1 MFYIVESDEQLNYL
15 CALGRNE
22 AYVEIISGND
32 RYHSLLTG
40 TVAAYVRPIGHRE
53 GYILPISHSEGLN
66 VDKNR
71 VAELL
76 NCYDTLY
83 TFNKKAF
90 LYHFSHGN
98 INDINLMYSMK
109 EYESLQLP
117 DPPHTIQWFYNRL
130 SEKEDLNTIIP
141 LPKLFEKCERN
152 YRALEEYIQEYKFM
166 TEDPSWKFY
175 NNLATGVFYL
185 SEQSGIRVV
194 YEQFVEKF
202 TPANPNFSVANNIAY
217 TNYNLYNPTSRPTS
231 AFNAVN
237 FAAIPKKEEYRKC
250 FIPQGDKFIEFDF
263 DGYHIRLIAEVVGYE
278 FTSESVHTQL
288 GRLYY
293 DKSPLES
300 LREEE
305 YKQSK
310 QTTFQIMYGG
320 VPDKY
325 RHIEFFDKVA
335 SYINH
340 LWKEFTVEGIVRAPI
355 SQKPFYS
362 NLRDMNPQKLFN
374 YVIQSL
380 ETSRNVLILKE
391 VLSYLRDKKSKVTL
405 YTYDAIL
412 FDFYLEDG
420 KETLEN
426 LKKILETQ
434 GKYPVKYKHSNN
446 LILD

>member
-15 CALGRNE
+15 CALGRDE
-22 AYVEIISGND
+22 AYIEVISEND
-32 RYHSLLTG
+32 RYHSVLTR
-40 TVAAYVRPIGHRE
+40 TVAVYIRPLSRSE
-53 GYILPISHSEGLN
+53 GYIIPINHSEGLN
-66 VDKNR
+66 VSKER
-71 VAELL
+71 VQGIL
-76 NCYDTLY
+76 NCFSTLY
-83 TFNKKAF
+83 TFNKKTF

-98 INDINLMYSMK
+98 INDINLMYCLR

-130 SEKEDLNTIIP
+130 QDKVDLNSIIP
-141 LPKLFEKCERN
+141 VSKLFEKCERN
-152 YRALEEYIQEYKFM
+152 YRSLIDVIEDSKYILN
-166 TEDPSWKFY
+166 TPAWKFY

-185 SEQSGIRVV
+185 SEQSGIKVI
-194 YEQFVEKF
+194 YDQFVEKF
-202 TPANPNFSVANNIAY
+202 TPANPRFSVANNIAY

-231 AFNAVN
+231 AFNSVN
-237 FAAIPKKEEYRKC
+237 FAAIPKKPEYRQC
-250 FIPQGDKFIEFDF
+250 FLPQGDKFIEFDF
-263 DGYHIRLIAEVVGYE
+263 DGYHIRLIADVVGYE
-278 FTSESVHTQL
+278 FTPESVHTQL
-288 GRLYY
+288 GRLYF
-293 DKSPLES
+293 DKEELT
-300 LREEE
+300 EEE

-310 QTTFQIMYGG
+310 QNTFQIMYGG

-335 SYINH
+335 EYINK
-340 LWKEFTVEGIVRAPI
+340 LWEDYTKNGIVYAPI
-355 SQKPFYS
+355 SQKPFNS
-362 NLRDMNPQKLFN
+362 NLKDMNPQKLFN

-391 VLSYLRDKKSKVTL
+391 VLSYLRAKKTKVAL

-420 KETLEN
+420 KETLED

-434 GKYPVKYKHSNN
+434 GKYPVKFKYSNN

>member
-1 MFYIVESDEQLNYL
+1 MFYIVESDDQLNYL

-40 TVAAYVRPIGHRE
+40 TVAVYIRPIQHAE
-53 GYILPISHSEGLN
+53 GYILPVNHTEGLN
-66 VDKNR
+66 IPKDR
-71 VAELL
+71 VQSILS
-76 NCYDTLY
+76 CFDTLY
-83 TFNKKAF
+83 TFNKKTF

-98 INDINLMYSMK
+98 INDINLMYSMR

-117 DPPHTIQWFYNRL
+117 NPPQIIQWYYNRL
-130 SEKEDLNTIIP
+130 STKEDLNSIIP
-141 LPKLFEKCERN
+141 ISKLFEKCERN
-152 YRALEEYIQEYKFM
+152 YRSLEDII
-166 TEDPSWKFY
+166 EDGRYVLELPAWKFY

-185 SEQSGIRVV
+185 AEQSGIRVI
-194 YEQFVEKF
+194 YDQFVEKF
-202 TPANPNFSVANNIAY
+202 TPVYPRYSVQDNIAY
-217 TNYNLYNPTSRPTS
+217 TSYNLYNPTSRPTS
-231 AFNAVN
+231 AFNSVN
-237 FAAIPKKEEYRKC
+237 FAAIPKKEEFRKC
-250 FIPQGDKFIEFDF
+250 FIPKSGKFIEFDF

-288 GRLYY
+288 GRLYF
-293 DKSPLES
+293 DKQELT
-300 LREEE
+300 EEE

-335 SYINH
+335 EYINK
-340 LWKEFTVEGIVRAPI
+340 LWKEYIENGVVYAPI
-355 SQKPFYS
+355 SQKPFNS
-362 NLRDMNPQKLFN
+362 NLKDMNPQKLFN

-391 VLSYLRDKKSKVTL
+391 VLSYLRAKKTKVAL

-420 KETLEN
+420 KETLED

-434 GKYPVKYKHSNN
+434 GKYPVKFKYSNN

>member
-1 MFYIVESDEQLNYL
+1 MFYIIESPEQLNYL
-15 CALGRNE
+15 CALGKNE
-22 AYVEIISGND
+22 AYVEIISSND
-32 RYHSLLTG
+32 RYHGLLTG
-40 TVAAYVRPIGHRE
+40 TVAAYVRPIGHGE
-53 GYILPISHSEGLN
+53 GYIIPVNHSEGLN
-66 VDKNR
+66 VSKDR
-71 VAELL
+71 IQSIL
-76 NCYDTLY
+76 NCFGTLY

-98 INDINLMYSMK
+98 INDVNLMYTMK

-117 DPPHTIQWFYNRL
+117 NPPQTIQWYYNRF

-141 LPKLFEKCERN
+141 LPKLFERCERN
-152 YRALEEYIQEYKFM
+152 YRALEETIQEYKFM
-166 TEDPSWKFY
+166 IEDPSWKFY
-175 NNLATGVFYL
+175 NNLAMGVFYL
-185 SEQSGIRVV
+185 SEQSGVRVV
-194 YEQFVEKF
+194 YDQFVEKF
-202 TPANPNFSVANNIAY
+202 TPTNPRFSIANNIAY

-250 FIPQGDKFIEFDF
+250 FIPKKGKFVEFDF
-263 DGYHIRLIAEVVGYE
+263 DGYHIRLIADVVNYE

-288 GRLYY
+288 GRLYF
-293 DKSPLES
+293 DKQELTP
-300 LREEE
+300 EE
-305 YKQSK
+305 YLQSK

-335 SYINH
+335 TFINK
-340 LWKEFTVEGIVRAPI
+340 LWEEFTENGIVRAPI

-362 NLRDMNPQKLFN
+362 TLKDMNPQKLFN

-380 ETSRNVLILKE
+380 ETSRNVLILRE
-391 VLSYLRDKKSKVTL
+391 VLSYLRTKKSKVAL

-412 FDFYLEDG
+412 FDFNLEDG

-426 LKKILETQ
+426 LKKILEQ
-434 GKYPVKYKHSNN
+434 EGKYPVKFKYSNN
-446 LILD
+446 LVLE

>member
-1 MFYIVESDEQLNYL
+1 MFYIIESPEQLNYL
-15 CALGRNE
+15 CALGKNE
-22 AYVEIISGND
+22 AYVEIISSND
-32 RYHSLLTG
+32 RYHGLLTG
-40 TVAAYVRPIGHRE
+40 TVAAYVRPIGHGE
-53 GYILPISHSEGLN
+53 GYIIPVNHSEGLN
-66 VDKNR
+66 VSKDR
-71 VAELL
+71 IQSIL
-76 NCYDTLY
+76 NCFGTLY

-98 INDINLMYSMK
+98 INDVNLMYTMK

-117 DPPHTIQWFYNRL
+117 NPPQTIQWYYNRF

-141 LPKLFEKCERN
+141 LPKLFERCERN
-152 YRALEEYIQEYKFM
+152 YRALEETIQEYKFM
-166 TEDPSWKFY
+166 IEDPSWKFY
-175 NNLATGVFYL
+175 NNLAMGVFYL
-185 SEQSGIRVV
+185 SEQSGIRVI
-194 YEQFVEKF
+194 YDQFVEKF
-202 TPANPNFSVANNIAY
+202 TPTNPRFSIANNIAY

-250 FIPQGDKFIEFDF
+250 FIPKKGKFVEFDF
-263 DGYHIRLIAEVVGYE
+263 DGYHIRLIADVVNYE

-288 GRLYY
+288 GRLYF
-293 DKSPLES
+293 DKQELTP
-300 LREEE
+300 EE
-305 YKQSK
+305 YLQSK

-335 SYINH
+335 TFINK
-340 LWKEFTVEGIVRAPI
+340 LWEEFTENGIVRAPI

-362 NLRDMNPQKLFN
+362 TLKDMNPQKLFN

-380 ETSRNVLILKE
+380 ETSRNVLILRE
-391 VLSYLRDKKSKVTL
+391 VLSYLRTKKSKVAL

-412 FDFYLEDG
+412 FDFNLEDG

-426 LKKILETQ
+426 LKKILEQ
-434 GKYPVKYKHSNN
+434 EGKYPVKFKYSNN
-446 LILD
+446 LVLE

>member
-1 MFYIVESDEQLNYL
+1 MFYIVESDEQLKYL

-22 AYVEIISGND
+22 AYVEIIAGND
-32 RYHSLLTG
+32 RYHSLLTR
-40 TVAAYVRPIGHRE
+40 TVAVYIRPIQHAE
-53 GYILPISHSEGLN
+53 GYILPVNHTEGLN
-66 VDKNR
+66 VSKER
-71 VAELL
+71 VQDILK
-76 NCYDTLY
+76 CFGTLY
-83 TFNKKAF
+83 TFNKKTF

-117 DPPHTIQWFYNRL
+117 DPPQTIQWFYNRL
-130 SEKEDLNTIIP
+130 QDKEDLNSIIP

-152 YRALEEYIQEYKFM
+152 YRALLETIEENRDVI
-166 TEDPSWKFY
+166 DLPAWKFY
-175 NNLATGVFYL
+175 NGLAMGVFYL
-185 SEQSGIRVV
+185 CEQSGIRVT

-202 TPANPNFSVANNIAY
+202 TPANPRFSIANNIAF

-231 AFNAVN
+231 AFNSVN
-237 FAAIPKKEEYRKC
+237 FAAIPKKEEFRKC
-250 FIPQGDKFIEFDF
+250 FIPQGQKFVEFDF
-263 DGYHIRLIAEVVGYE
+263 DGYHIRLIGEVVGYE
-278 FTSESVHTQL
+278 FTPESVHTQL
-288 GRLYY
+288 GRMYF
-293 DKSPLES
+293 DKETLT
-300 LREEE
+300 EEE

-335 SYINH
+335 GYISK
-340 LWKEFTVEGIVRAPI
+340 LWKEYVENGIVYAPI

-362 NLRDMNPQKLFN
+362 TLKDMNPQKLFN

-380 ETSRNVLILKE
+380 ETSRNVLILRE
-391 VLSYLRDKKSKVTL
+391 VLSYLRAKKTKVTL

-420 KETLEN
+420 KETLED
-426 LKKILETQ
+426 LKKILETA
-434 GKYPVKYKHSNN
+434 GKYPVKFKHSNN
-446 LILD
+446 LVLD

>member
-15 CALGRNE
+15 CALGRHE

-53 GYILPISHSEGLN
+53 GYILPINHSEGLN

-83 TFNKKAF
+83 TFNKKTF
-90 LYHFSHGN
+90 LYHFSHRN

-130 SEKEDLNTIIP
+130 PEKQDLNTIIP

-152 YRALEEYIQEYKFM
+152 YRALEESIQDYRFM
-166 TEDPSWKFY
+166 IEDPSWKFY
-175 NNLATGVFYL
+175 NNLTIPVFYL
-185 SEQSGIRVV
+185 SEQSGIRVI
-194 YEQFVEKF
+194 YDQFIEKF
-202 TPANPNFSVANNIAY
+202 TPSLPNLNIKDNVAY
-217 TNYNLYNPTSRPTS
+217 TNYNVYNPTSRPTS
-231 AFNAVN
+231 AFNSVN
-237 FAAIPKKEEYRKC
+237 FAAIPKKEEYRRC
-250 FIPQGDKFIEFDF
+250 FIPRGGKFVEFDF

-278 FTSESVHTQL
+278 FTPESVHTQL
-288 GRLYY
+288 GRLYF
-293 DKSPLES
+293 DKEELTD
-300 LREEE
+300 EE

-335 SYINH
+335 VFINE
-340 LWKEFTVEGIVRAPI
+340 LWKEFTQNGVVRAPI
-355 SQKPFYS
+355 SNKPFFS
-362 NLRDMNPQKLFN
+362 NLKDMNPQKLFN

-391 VLSYLRDKKSKVTL
+391 VLRYLRNKKSKVTL

-426 LKKILETQ
+426 LKTILETE

>member
-1 MFYIVESDEQLNYL
+1 MFYIVESDQQLDYL
-15 CALGRNE
+15 CALGRDE
-22 AYVEIISGND
+22 AYIEIISEND
-32 RYHSLLTG
+32 RYHSILTG
-40 TVAAYVRPIGHRE
+40 TVAVYIRPLSRGE
-53 GYILPISHSEGLN
+53 GYIIPVNHSEGLN
-66 VDKNR
+66 VAKNR

-83 TFNKKAF
+83 TFNKKTF
-90 LYHFSHGN
+90 LYHFSHRN

-130 SEKEDLNTIIP
+130 NEKQDLNTIVP

-152 YRALEEYIQEYKFM
+152 YRALEETIQEYKFM

-175 NNLATGVFYL
+175 NNLAVPVFYL
-185 SEQSGIRVV
+185 SEHNGVRVI
-194 YEQFVEKF
+194 YEQFIDKF
-202 TPANPNFSVANNIAY
+202 KPAIPIHSIQNNIAY
-217 TNYNLYNPTSRPTS
+217 TSYNLYNPTSRPTS
-231 AFNAVN
+231 AFNSVN
-237 FAAIPKKEEYRKC
+237 FAAIPKKEEYRRCIEPTKAA
-250 FIPQGDKFIEFDF
+250 FVEFDF
-263 DGYHIRLIAEVVGYE
+263 DGYHIRLIADVVNYE
-278 FTSESVHTQL
+278 FTPESVHAQL

-293 DKSPLES
+293 DKSPFES
-300 LREEE
+300 LSEEE

-335 SYINH
+335 VFINE
-340 LWKEFTVEGIVRAPI
+340 LWKEFTQNGVVRAPI
-355 SQKPFYS
+355 SQKPFFS
-362 NLRDMNPQKLFN
+362 NLKDMNPQKLFN

-380 ETSRNVLILKE
+380 ETSRNILILKE
-391 VLSYLRDKKSKVTL
+391 VLRYLSDKRSKVAL

-412 FDFYLEDG
+412 FDIDLQDG
-420 KETLEN
+420 KQILVDLE
-426 LKKILETQ
+426 KILNEN
-434 GKYPVKYKHSNN
+434 GKYPVKYKHSKN

>member
-1 MFYIVESDEQLNYL
+1 MFYIVESDQQLNYL

-22 AYVEIISGND
+22 AYVEVISSND
-32 RYHSLLTG
+32 RYHGILTG
-40 TVAAYVRPIGHRE
+40 TVAAYIRPIGHSE
-53 GYILPISHSEGLN
+53 GYIIPINHSEGLN
-66 VDKNR
+66 VSKER
-71 VAELL
+71 VREVL
-76 NCYDTLY
+76 NCFHTLY
-83 TFNKKAF
+83 TFNKKTL
-90 LYHFSHGN
+90 LYHFIHGN
-98 INDINLMYSMK
+98 IHDINLMYSMR

-130 SEKEDLNTIIP
+130 SEKKDLNTIIP

-166 TEDPSWKFY
+166 TEDPSWSFY
-175 NNLATGVFYL
+175 NNSATVMFYL
-185 SEQSGIRVV
+185 CEQSGIRVI
-194 YEQFVEKF
+194 YDQFIDKF
-202 TPANPNFSVANNIAY
+202 TPTAPCFSIESNIAY

-250 FIPQGDKFIEFDF
+250 FIPKKGKFVEFDF
-263 DGYHIRLIAEVVGYE
+263 DGYHIRLIADVVGYE
-278 FTSESVHTQL
+278 FTPESVHTQL
-288 GRLYY
+288 GRLYFS
-293 DKSPLES
+293 KEELT
-300 LREEE
+300 EEE

-335 SYINH
+335 VYINK
-340 LWKEFTVEGIVRAPI
+340 LWKEFTENGVVRAPI
-355 SQKPFYS
+355 SQKPFFS
-362 NLRDMNPQKLFN
+362 NLKDMNPQKLFN

-380 ETSRNVLILKE
+380 ETSRNVLILRE
-391 VLSYLRDKKSKVTL
+391 VLRYLNGKKSKVTL

-412 FDFYLEDG
+412 FDFDLEDG

-426 LKKILETQ
+426 LKRILETQ
-434 GKYPVKYKHSNN
+434 GKYPVKFKYSNN

>member
-40 TVAAYVRPIGHRE
+40 TVAAYVRPIGHHE
-53 GYILPISHSEGLN
+53 GYILPVNHSEGLN
-66 VDKNR
+66 VPKDRIQSILK
-71 VAELL
+71 
-76 NCYDTLY
+76 CFDTLY

-130 SEKEDLNTIIP
+130 SEKQDLNTIIP

-152 YRALEEYIQEYKFM
+152 YRALEETIQEYKFM

-175 NNLATGVFYL
+175 NNLAMGVFYL
-185 SEQSGIRVV
+185 SEQSGIRII
-194 YEQFVEKF
+194 YDQFIEKF
-202 TPANPNFSVANNIAY
+202 TPSVPNFSIKDNVAY

-231 AFNAVN
+231 AFNSVN

-250 FIPQGDKFIEFDF
+250 FIPRGGKFIEFDF
-263 DGYHIRLIAEVVGYE
+263 DGYHIRLIGEVVGYE
-278 FTSESVHTQL
+278 FTPESVHTQL
-288 GRLYY
+288 GRMYFSKDELT
-293 DKSPLES
+293 P
-300 LREEE
+300 EE
-305 YKQSK
+305 YSQSK

-335 SYINH
+335 EFINK
-340 LWKEFTVEGIVRAPI
+340 LWKEFTETGIVRAPI
-355 SQKPFYS
+355 SNKPFFS

-426 LKKILETQ
+426 LKKILDQ
-434 GKYPVKYKHSNN
+434 GGKYPVKYKHSNN
-446 LILD
+446 LVLD

>member
-40 TVAAYVRPIGHRE
+40 TVAAYVRPIGHHE
-53 GYILPISHSEGLN
+53 GYILPVNHSEGLN
-66 VDKNR
+66 VSKDRIQSILK
-71 VAELL
+71 
-76 NCYDTLY
+76 CFDTLY

-130 SEKEDLNTIIP
+130 SEKQDLNTIIP

-152 YRALEEYIQEYKFM
+152 YRALEETIQEYKFM

-175 NNLATGVFYL
+175 NNLAMGVFYL
-185 SEQSGIRVV
+185 SEQSGIRII
-194 YEQFVEKF
+194 YDQFIEKF
-202 TPANPNFSVANNIAY
+202 TPSVPNFSIKDNVAY

-231 AFNAVN
+231 AFNSVN

-250 FIPQGDKFIEFDF
+250 FIPRGGKFIEFDF
-263 DGYHIRLIAEVVGYE
+263 DGYHIRLIGEVVGYE
-278 FTSESVHTQL
+278 FTPESVHTQL
-288 GRLYY
+288 GRMYFSKDELT
-293 DKSPLES
+293 P
-300 LREEE
+300 EE
-305 YKQSK
+305 YSQSK

-335 SYINH
+335 EFINK
-340 LWKEFTVEGIVRAPI
+340 LWKEFTETGIVRAPI
-355 SQKPFYS
+355 SNKPFFS

-426 LKKILETQ
+426 LKKILDQ
-434 GKYPVKYKHSNN
+434 GGKYPVKYKHSNN
-446 LILD
+446 LVLD

>member
-15 CALGRNE
+15 CALGRDE
-22 AYVEIISGND
+22 AYIEVISEND
-32 RYHSLLTG
+32 RYHSILTR
-40 TVAAYVRPIGHRE
+40 TVAVYIRPLGRSE
-53 GYILPISHSEGLN
+53 GYIIPVNHSEGLN
-66 VDKNR
+66 VSKER
-71 VAELL
+71 VQDILK
-76 NCYDTLY
+76 CFGILY

-130 SEKEDLNTIIP
+130 SEKQDLNTIIP

-152 YRALEEYIQEYKFM
+152 YRALEETIQEYKFM

-175 NNLATGVFYL
+175 NNLAMGVFYL
-185 SEQSGIRVV
+185 SEQSGIRVT
-194 YEQFVEKF
+194 YEEFVEKF
-202 TPANPNFSVANNIAY
+202 TPANPRFSIASNIAY

-237 FAAIPKKEEYRKC
+237 FATIPKKEEYRKC
-250 FIPQGDKFIEFDF
+250 FIPKKGKFVEFDF

-278 FTSESVHTQL
+278 FTPESVHTQL
-288 GRLYY
+288 GRLYFNKEELT
-293 DKSPLES
+293 D
-300 LREEE
+300 EE

-310 QTTFQIMYGG
+310 QNTFQIMYGG
-320 VPDKY
+320 VPDRY

-335 SYINH
+335 VFINE
-340 LWKEFTVEGIVRAPI
+340 LWKEFTEKGMVRAPI
-355 SQKPFYS
+355 SKKPFFS

-412 FDFYLEDG
+412 FDFDLEDG

-426 LKKILETQ
+426 LKRILETE

>member
-53 GYILPISHSEGLN
+53 GYIIPVNHSEGLN
-66 VDKNR
+66 VDKSR

-83 TFNKKAF
+83 TFSKKTF
-90 LYHFSHGN
+90 LYHFSHRN

-130 SEKEDLNTIIP
+130 HEKQDLNTIIP

-152 YRALEEYIQEYKFM
+152 YRALEETIQEYRPM

-175 NNLATGVFYL
+175 NSLAVGVFYL
-185 SEQSGIRVV
+185 SEQSGIKVV
-194 YEQFVEKF
+194 YDQFIEKF
-202 TPANPNFSVANNIAY
+202 SPAYPRHSIQNNIAY
-217 TNYNLYNPTSRPTS
+217 TSYNLYNPTSRPTS
-231 AFNAVN
+231 AFNSVN
-237 FAAIPKKEEYRKC
+237 FAAIPKKEEHRRC

-288 GRLYY
+288 GRLYFN
-293 DKSPLES
+293 KEELT
-300 LREEE
+300 EEE

-320 VPDKY
+320 VPDKC

-335 SYINH
+335 QFINK
-340 LWKEFTVEGIVRAPI
+340 LWKEFTQNEIVRAPI
-355 SQKPFYS
+355 SQKPFFS
-362 NLRDMNPQKLFN
+362 NLKDMNPQKLFN

-391 VLSYLRDKKSKVTL
+391 VLSYLRNKKSKVTL

-412 FDFYLEDG
+412 FDFYLQDG
-420 KETLEN
+420 KDTLED
-426 LKKILETQ
+426 LKIILEQ
-434 GKYPVKYKHSNN
+434 NGKYPVKFKFSNN

>member
-40 TVAAYVRPIGHRE
+40 TVAVYIRPIQHAE
-53 GYILPISHSEGLN
+53 GYIIPVDHTEGLN
-66 VDKNR
+66 IPKDR
-71 VAELL
+71 VQSIL
-76 NCYDTLY
+76 NCFDTLY

-98 INDINLMYSMK
+98 INDINLMYAMR

-117 DPPHTIQWFYNRL
+117 NPPQVIQWYYNRL
-130 SEKEDLNTIIP
+130 STKEDLNSIIP
-141 LPKLFEKCERN
+141 ISKLFEKCERN
-152 YRALEEYIQEYKFM
+152 YRSLEDII
-166 TEDPSWKFY
+166 EDSKYVLELPAWKFY

-185 SEQSGIRVV
+185 AEQSGIRVI
-194 YEQFVEKF
+194 YDQFLEKF
-202 TPANPNFSVANNIAY
+202 TPVYPRYSVQDNIAY
-217 TNYNLYNPTSRPTS
+217 TSYNLYNPTSRPTS
-231 AFNAVN
+231 AFNSVN
-237 FAAIPKKEEYRKC
+237 FAAIPKKEEFRKC
-250 FIPQGDKFIEFDF
+250 FIPKSGKFVEFDF

-288 GRLYY
+288 GRLYF
-293 DKSPLES
+293 DKQELT
-300 LREEE
+300 EEE

-335 SYINH
+335 EYINK
-340 LWKEFTVEGIVRAPI
+340 LWKEYVENGVVYAPI
-355 SQKPFYS
+355 SQKPFNS
-362 NLRDMNPQKLFN
+362 NLKDMNPQKLFN

-391 VLSYLRDKKSKVTL
+391 VLSYLRAKKTKVAL

-420 KETLEN
+420 KETLED

-434 GKYPVKYKHSNN
+434 GKYPVKFKYSNN

>member
-40 TVAAYVRPIGHRE
+40 TVAAYVRPIGYHE
-53 GYILPISHSEGLN
+53 GYIIPINHSEGLN
-66 VDKNR
+66 VPKER
-71 VAELL
+71 VQSIL
-76 NCYDTLY
+76 NCFGTLY
-83 TFNKKAF
+83 TFNKKTF

-98 INDINLMYSMK
+98 INDINLMYSMR
-109 EYESLQLP
+109 EYESLPLP
-117 DPPHTIQWFYNRL
+117 NPPQIIQWYYNRMD
-130 SEKEDLNTIIP
+130 SKEDLNSIIP
-141 LPKLFEKCERN
+141 ISKLFEKCERN
-152 YRALEEYIQEYKFM
+152 YRSLEDVIEDSRYILD
-166 TEDPSWKFY
+166 TPAWKFY

-185 SEQSGIRVV
+185 SEQSGIRVT
-194 YEQFVEKF
+194 YEQFLDKF
-202 TPANPNFSVANNIAY
+202 TPTNPRFSMANNIAY

-250 FIPQGDKFIEFDF
+250 FIPQGQKFVEFDF
-263 DGYHIRLIAEVVGYE
+263 DGYHIRLIGEVVGYE

-288 GRLYY
+288 GRLYFNTQE
-293 DKSPLES
+293 LN
-300 LREEE
+300 EEE

-320 VPDKY
+320 VPDRY

-335 SYINH
+335 EYINK
-340 LWKEFTVEGIVRAPI
+340 LWKEYIENGVVYAPI

-362 NLRDMNPQKLFN
+362 TLKDMNPQKLFN

-391 VLSYLRDKKSKVTL
+391 VLSYLRAKKTKVTL

-420 KETLEN
+420 KETLED
-426 LKKILETQ
+426 LKKILETS
-434 GKYPVKYKHSNN
+434 GKYPVKFKYGNN